1 VVYQVNGSRAEWN
14 PSAARLRALTEKT
27 PDAVVTEFG
36 NVNVKARLDS
46 RSTRS
51 TYLVEDSTKF
61 LRVPAISP
69 FFPRDMA
76 DMGNRLLELLDSHE
90 VQAFELNTG
99 RVGAAGRHRDPPAP
113 PALRPAG
120 PGRRAR
126 GHGGPAQAG
135 AEGIPRLLPRPGRSL
150 VKSLGLQG

>member
-1 VVYQVNGSRAEWN
+1 M
-14 PSAARLRALTEKT
+14 

-36 NVNVKARLDS
+36 NVDVEVRLDS

-51 TYLVEDSTKF
+51 TYLVEDCTKF
-61 LRVPAISP
+61 LRVPGTSP

-76 DMGNRLLELLDSHE
+76 DMGNRMLALLDSHE

-135 AEGIPRLLPRPGRSL
+135 AEGNLGSCPGLDESL
-150 VKSLGLQG
+150 VKSLG